1 MPNYLGFS
9 GPGVFTRVDTTAQ
22 YPLSTL
28 ARDAQD
34 NEYIYLKGA
43 SGIAPNALIV
53 YSEGSF
59 ATAPAEHAFVGPMA
73 VAMSAFGSGQFGW
86 AQVRGTA
93 TVNIAE
99 SVTAYNQLYLTSTPG
114 AVDDAIVAGDLIF
127 GMFSLSG
134 ASSGTVPAWI
144 DRPYVPGN
152 IPAAE

>member
-22 YPLSTL
+22 YPLGTL

-43 SGIAPNALIV
+43 SGITANALIV
-53 YSEGSF
+53 YSDGSF
-59 ATAPAEHAFVGPMA
+59 ATALAEHSFLGPVA

-86 AQVRGTA
+86 AQVSGSA
-93 TVNIAE
+93 TVNIAGA
-99 SVTAYNQLYLTSTPG
+99 VTASHQLYLTSTPG
-114 AVDDAIVAGDLIF
+114 AVDDAIVAGDLIL
-127 GMFSLSG
+127 GMFSLLG
-134 ASSGTVPAWI
+134 ASSGTVSARI

-152 IPAAE
+152 IPAA